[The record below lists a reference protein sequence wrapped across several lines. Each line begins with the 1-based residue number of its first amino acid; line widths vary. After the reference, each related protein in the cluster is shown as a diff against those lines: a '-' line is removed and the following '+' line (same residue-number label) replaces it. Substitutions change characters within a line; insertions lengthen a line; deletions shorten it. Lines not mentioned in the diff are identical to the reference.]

1 MLEAILWDMDG
12 TLVDSEGIWAEATF
26 AMSEEM
32 GKRLTADQQRQTVGA
47 SFDFTLQLCA
57 NNAGLA
63 LDADS
68 REFWENRLFSQVSDL
83 FATELTLKP
92 GLSNLLSS
100 AGHAGLPMAIATNTV
115 RRVAQHSIR
124 AIGESY
130 FDTTVCG
137 DEVAN
142 PKPAPDI
149 YCEAA
154 RRLKAQPHDC
164 IAFEDSYNGMLSA
177 LAAGCIVIGVPEQ
190 DDMRIP
196 QGVTLMTDIHGSTD
210 FSDVT
215 LNTIEG
221 WFNKLST

>member
-26 AMSEEM
+26 AISEEM
-32 GKRLTADQQRQTVGA
+32 GNRLTADQQLQTVGA
-47 SFDFTLQLCA
+47 SFDFTLGLCA
-57 NNAGLA
+57 DNAGLA
-63 LDADS
+63 LDSNS
-68 REFWENRLFSQVSDL
+68 REFWKNRLFSQVSAL

-92 GLSNLLSS
+92 GLSGLLDSVHQ
-100 AGHAGLPMAIATNTV
+100 AGIPMAIATNTV
-115 RRVAQHSIR
+115 RRVAQHSIH

-130 FDTTVCG
+130 FDATICG

-154 RRLKAQPHDC
+154 QRLKTQPRHC

-196 QGVTLMTDIHGSTD
+196 KGVTLMNDLHGSTD
-210 FSDVT
+210 FSGVT
-215 LNTIEG
+215 LNTVEG
-221 WFNKLST
+221 WFNKIST